1 MKQSVRTSWI
11 RPATLAAV
19 VTLLVPIS
27 SRAHD
32 YWFAQEPSAV
42 EVGDTCVLRL
52 LVGDELQ
59 AELERP
65 LQRELT
71 TRFEWLSPDESVDLL
86 DQTPENAQPVLERKV
101 TREGGALVVM
111 DRSFVLTE
119 GTYERFVA
127 FLEHEDAV
135 DLAREVSQVAAETP
149 MRRRYARNLKAL
161 VRVGDIGAQRL
172 HDRRVGQELE
182 ILLLDDPWS
191 VKPGAEMTVQ
201 LLFRG
206 EPVEGL
212 PVKAL
217 VETADGSVA
226 VLKARTDAD
235 GKAAF
240 ALANRGGW
248 VIRATLVRPSEDR
261 EAADWDTHYAT
272 YSFRL
277 PAPAER

>member
-1 MKQSVRTSWI
+1 MKRLLRNNWI
-11 RPATLAAV
+11 RPATLAVV
-19 VTLLVPIS
+19 VTLLVPVP

-65 LQRELT
+65 LQREIT
-71 TRFEWLSPDESVDLL
+71 TRFEWLTADESVDLL
-86 DQTPENAQPVLERKV
+86 DGTPENAQPVLERKV
-101 TREGGALVVM
+101 MREGTALVVM

-119 GTYERFVA
+119 GTYERFVE
-127 FLEHEDAV
+127 FLEHEEAV
-135 DLAREVSQVAAETP
+135 DLAREVSHVAAETP

-161 VRVGDIGAQRL
+161 VRVGDVGDRRL

-191 VKPGAEMTVQ
+191 VKPGAQLTVQ

-212 PVKAL
+212 PIKAL
-217 VETADGSVA
+217 VDTADGSVA
-226 VLKARTDAD
+226 VLKARTDAS
-235 GKAAF
+235 GKAA
-240 ALANRGGW
+240 LSPANRGGW
-248 VIRATLVRPSEDR
+248 MIRATLIRPSEDR

-272 YSFRL
+272 YSFQI

>member
-1 MKQSVRTSWI
+1 MKQSVHTNWI

-65 LQRELT
+65 FQRELT
-71 TRFEWLSPDESVDLL
+71 TRFEWLTADESVNLL
-86 DQTPENAQPVLERKV
+86 DRTPESAQPVLERKV
-101 TREGGALVVM
+101 TREGTALVVM

-119 GTYERFVA
+119 GTYERFVE

-135 DLAREVSQVAAETP
+135 DLAP
-149 MRRRYARNLKAL
+149 L
-161 VRVGDIGAQRL
+161 VRVGDAGDQRL

-191 VKPGAEMTVQ
+191 VKPGAQLTVQ
-201 LLFRG
+201 MLFRG
-206 EPVEGL
+206 EPVKGL
-212 PVKAL
+212 PIKSL
-217 VETADGSVA
+217 VETGDGSVA
-226 VLKARTDAD
+226 VLKARTDAN

-240 ALANRGGW
+240 SLANRGGW
-248 VIRATLVRPSEDR
+248 MIRATLIRPSEDR